1 MKNLVYSTI
10 LVCITALFSSCGGQA
25 GKLFGG
31 NPTDKAA
38 SYAKAI
44 KLIKEKTDLDKFKIY
59 SVRFVEGE
67 ALSND
72 MMHVDL
78 SMVSPDNIAYKQVF
92 YLNGN
97 VGDLRKQ
104 SSSIDDIDYEKIKVI
119 DVTKIDPEA
128 IEKQCAEAQQMV
140 PEGHTYKSIGRYEVK
155 EILPKKTAL
164 LNKGRNI
171 GAQETTFDIRFTEDG
186 KETEVNGG
194 KVTYLYYEAEVQVN
208 ADGTLSV
215 EEK

>member
-1 MKNLVYSTI
+1 
-10 LVCITALFSSCGGQA
+10 
-25 GKLFGG
+25 
-31 NPTDKAA
+31 
-38 SYAKAI
+38 
-44 KLIKEKTDLDKFKIY
+44 
-59 SVRFVEGE
+59 
-67 ALSND
+67 
-72 MMHVDL
+72 
-78 SMVSPDNIAYKQVF
+78 
-92 YLNGN
+92 
-97 VGDLRKQ
+97 
-104 SSSIDDIDYEKIKVI
+104 
-119 DVTKIDPEA
+119 
-128 IEKQCAEAQQMV
+128 MV

>member
-104 SSSIDDIDYEKIKVI
+104 SSSIDDIDYEKIKGI

-194 KVTYLYYEAEVQVN
+194 KVTYLYYGCTATQFV
-208 ADGTLSV
+208 
-215 EEK
+215 